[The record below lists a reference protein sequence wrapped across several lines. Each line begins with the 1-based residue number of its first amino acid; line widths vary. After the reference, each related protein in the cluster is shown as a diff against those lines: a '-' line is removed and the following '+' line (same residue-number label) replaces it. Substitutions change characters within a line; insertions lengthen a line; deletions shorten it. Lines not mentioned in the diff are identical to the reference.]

1 MATPKTNETA
11 KQDETTTPK
20 DGTLGNNTN
29 PEEGESTEPNMTSPG
44 TAPQEKTT
52 AGTGS
57 GEDKETVKKCT
68 HTFLPTATLRQ
79 AGPSRL
85 SIAAT
90 IAAGMLGQ
98 GRYTALLRDDRM
110 VQDLAANSLRVADAL
125 IAADSETQA

>member
-1 MATPKTNETA
+1 METPKTNKIA

-20 DGTLGNNTN
+20 DGTLGNNT
-29 PEEGESTEPNMTSPG
+29 SPG

-52 AGTGS
+52 PGTGS

-68 HTFLPTATLRQ
+68 PTFLPTASLRK
-79 AGPSRL
+79 AEPSRL

>member
-1 MATPKTNETA
+1 MMMATPKTNKTA

-20 DGTLGNNTN
+20 DG
-29 PEEGESTEPNMTSPG
+29 
-44 TAPQEKTT
+44 A
-52 AGTGS
+52 
-57 GEDKETVKKCT
+57 
-68 HTFLPTATLRQ
+68 LRQ

-125 IAADSETQA
+125 IAADSETQV

>member
-1 MATPKTNETA
+1 MMATPKTNKTA

-57 GEDKETVKKCT
+57 GEDKETVK
-68 HTFLPTATLRQ
+68 

-110 VQDLAANSLRVADAL
+110 VQDLALNSLRVADAL
-125 IAADSETQA
+125 ISAANPQA

>member
-1 MATPKTNETA
+1 MMATPKTNKTA

-57 GEDKETVKKCT
+57 GED
-68 HTFLPTATLRQ
+68 
-79 AGPSRL
+79 L
-85 SIAAT
+85 S
-90 IAAGMLGQ
+90 
-98 GRYTALLRDDRM
+98 
-110 VQDLAANSLRVADAL
+110 L
-125 IAADSETQA
+125 IHI